1 MYCLITTIAE
11 LKWNHKPLILTPRC
25 NFTELWNISTLKRG
39 NDSEK
44 LYKRFSSFAKN
55 IVRIMKGGGG
65 YSSICNLFSEFW
77 GHSLHDQIR
86 KVVFDSFPT
95 NCLAIFKPLD
105 SLWYVLENPS
115 ASKNDIW
122 DELSGNVGKKRGS
135 PLKMDGQVLFVVKS
149 EQNILRS
156 LDVTWAW

>member
-1 MYCLITTIAE
+1 MHCLITTIAE
-11 LKWNHKPLILTPRC
+11 LKWIHKPLILTPRC

-39 NDSEK
+39 NGSEK

-86 KVVFDSFPT
+86 KVVFDSSPT
-95 NCLAIFKPLD
+95 NWLAIFKPLVLFD
-105 SLWYVLENPS
+105 MFKKTRLPAKMIFETNWVAMLVKREGPHWRWMAKCSLWSNL
-115 ASKNDIW
+115 SKTSW
-122 DELSGNVGKKRGS
+122 GL
-135 PLKMDGQVLFVVKS
+135 
-149 EQNILRS
+149 
-156 LDVTWAW
+156 